1 MTARRYEVHVR
12 GVVPDDVLDEVR
24 GAHRGIEVQTV
35 LSGMVRDQADLQ
47 GLLLRLHS
55 LGLEVL
61 EMRQA
66 PGGLHAQPNVPRARD
81 RA

>member
-1 MTARRYEVHVR
+1 MPERRYEVHVR

-24 GAHRGIEVQTV
+24 GAHRGLAVRTV
-35 LSGMVRDQADLQ
+35 LSGVVRDQADLQ

-61 EMRQA
+61 EMRQV
-66 PGGLHAQPNVPRARD
+66 PDGPQPHVPQARERA
-81 RA
+81 

>member
-1 MTARRYEVHVR
+1 MPARRYEVHVR

-24 GAHRGIEVQTV
+24 GAHRGLEVQTV

-61 EMRQA
+61 EMRQVPDGSHSQPSIPQA
-66 PGGLHAQPNVPRARD
+66 PD